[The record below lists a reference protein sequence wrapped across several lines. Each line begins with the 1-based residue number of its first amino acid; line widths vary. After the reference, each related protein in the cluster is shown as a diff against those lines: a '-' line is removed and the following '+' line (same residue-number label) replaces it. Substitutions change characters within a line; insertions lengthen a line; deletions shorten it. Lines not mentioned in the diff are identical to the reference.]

1 MSDDLIGASS
11 GASRAALRV
20 VVMGVSGSGKST
32 IGELL
37 ARRLRVPYA
46 DADDFHSEHNKAKL
60 AGGVALTDDDRV
72 PWLRAVGGWLAEH
85 EESGGVVTC
94 SALRRNYR
102 DLLRE
107 ASPDFVLLY
116 CRGSRD
122 LIAERLSHRSH
133 HFMSASLLDSQF
145 DELETPSADE
155 WSVAADIAVPPDRV
169 VDSFLA
175 TVGYPPRQR

>member
-11 GASRAALRV
+11 GARAALRV

-46 DADDFHSEHNKAKL
+46 DADDFHSERNKDKL
-60 AGGVALTDDDRV
+60 AAGVALTDDDRV
-72 PWLRAVGGWLAEH
+72 PWLRAIAGWLAEH
-85 EESGGVVTC
+85 EVSGGVVTC
-94 SALRRNYR
+94 SALRSHYR

-107 ASPDFVLLY
+107 ASPGFVLLY
-116 CRGSRD
+116 CKGSRD

-133 HFMSASLLDSQF
+133 HFMPASLLDSQF
-145 DELETPSADE
+145 DELEPPSADE
-155 WSVAADIAVPPDRV
+155 WSVAVDIAEPPDRV

-175 TVGYPPRQR
+175 TVGHPPGQR